1 VDLIFFNFLS
11 GKKEKSTDQKNK
23 FFVPIDNKT
32 FIIELLEQILKSRKS
47 ITIFVGNSK
56 KVFKSFISKIDTND
70 NKSFIITEY
79 ISFLNLYKSRFESES
94 IIFVFNYNNIYY
106 GFNTKF
112 ISFINKNQLKVDV
125 PKLFYKLQ
133 RREFVRVKQSITM
146 PIKIKVAPYYKN
158 DLKDHFI
165 DFIKFWNEEK
175 STILPTV
182 VDISEGGV
190 SFIIYSNTIG
200 LDSYN
205 FPIFRMI
212 LKIFDKDISVIARVA
227 SILPLSNKDKKYR
240 YRIGFSFRNISNPD
254 RSVIK
259 EYIMERQS
267 EILKNRKR
275 NL

>member
-1 VDLIFFNFLS
+1 MDLIFFNFLS
-11 GKKEKSTDQKNK
+11 GKKERSIESKDN
-23 FFVPIDNKT
+23 FFVAIDNKT

-70 NKSFIITEY
+70 DKSFIVTEY

-106 GFNTKF
+106 GFNTDF
-112 ISFINKNQLKVDV
+112 ISFINKNQLKVNI

-133 RREFVRVKQSITM
+133 RREFVRLKQSITM

-158 DLKDHFI
+158 DLKDHFV
-165 DFIKFWNEEK
+165 DFIKFWNKEK
-175 STILPTV
+175 SEISPTV

-190 SFIIYSNTIG
+190 SFIIYSNTLG

-212 LKIFDKDISVIARVA
+212 LKILDKNISVISRLV
-227 SILPLSNKDKKYR
+227 SILPLSSKDKKYR
-240 YRIGFSFRNISNPD
+240 YRMGFSFRNISNTN
-254 RSVIK
+254 RSIIK

>member
-11 GKKEKSTDQKNK
+11 NKKKSNKSDSK
-23 FFVPIDNKT
+23 FFVPINNKT

-56 KVFKSFISKIDTND
+56 KVFKSFLSKLDSDEENPSVT
-70 NKSFIITEY
+70 TEY
-79 ISFLNLYKSRFESES
+79 ISFLNLYKSRFESEK
-94 IIFVFNYNNIYY
+94 IIIIFNYNNIYY
-106 GFNTKF
+106 GFDTKF
-112 ISFINKNQLKVDV
+112 ISFVNKNQLKVDI
-125 PKLFYKLQ
+125 PKILYKLQ

-146 PIKIKVAPYYKN
+146 PVKIKIAPYYKN
-158 DLKDHFI
+158 DLKDSFI
-165 DFIKFWNEEK
+165 EFIEFWSKEK
-175 STILPTV
+175 STISPTV

-190 SFIIYSNTIG
+190 SIIIYSNISGVDT
-200 LDSYN
+200 YN

-212 LKIFDKDISVIARVA
+212 LKIFDKDISVISRMA

-240 YRIGFSFRNISNPD
+240 YRIGFSFRNISNTD

>member
-1 VDLIFFNFLS
+1 MDLIFFNFLS
-11 GKKEKSTDQKNK
+11 NKKKSNKSDSK
-23 FFVPIDNKT
+23 FFVPINNKT

-56 KVFKSFISKIDTND
+56 KVFKSFLSKLDSDEENPSVT
-70 NKSFIITEY
+70 TEY
-79 ISFLNLYKSRFESES
+79 ISFLNLYKSRFESEK
-94 IIFVFNYNNIYY
+94 IIIIFNYNNIYY
-106 GFNTKF
+106 GFDTKF
-112 ISFINKNQLKVDV
+112 ISFVNKNQLKVDI
-125 PKLFYKLQ
+125 PKILYKLQ

-146 PIKIKVAPYYKN
+146 PVKIKIAPYYKN
-158 DLKDHFI
+158 DLKDSFI
-165 DFIKFWNEEK
+165 EFIEFWSKEK
-175 STILPTV
+175 STISPTV

-190 SFIIYSNTIG
+190 SIIIYSNISGVDT
-200 LDSYN
+200 YN

-212 LKIFDKDISVIARVA
+212 LKIFDKDISVISRMA

-240 YRIGFSFRNISNPD
+240 YRIGFSFRNISNTD

>member
-11 GKKEKSTDQKNK
+11 SKNK
-23 FFVPIDNKT
+23 NNKTNDNFFVAINNKT
-32 FIIELLEQILKSRKS
+32 FIAELLEQILKSRKS

-56 KVFKSFISKIDTND
+56 KVFKTFFSEIKTEEYESFIA
-70 NKSFIITEY
+70 TEY
-79 ISFLNLYKSRFESES
+79 ISFLNLYKSRFESED

-106 GFNTKF
+106 GFNTDF
-112 ISFINKNQLKVDV
+112 ISFINKNQLKVAL
-125 PKLFYKLQ
+125 PSKIYKLQ

-146 PIKIKVAPYYKN
+146 PIKVKMAPYYKN
-158 DLKDHFI
+158 DLKNDFI
-165 DFIKFWNEEK
+165 DFITFWNSEK
-175 STILPTV
+175 STISPIV

-190 SFIIYSNTIG
+190 SIIIYSDTKS
-200 LDSYN
+200 LDTYKT
-205 FPIFRMI
+205 PIFKMI
-212 LKIFDKDISVIARVA
+212 LKILNKEISVISRVA
-227 SILPLSNKDKKYR
+227 SMLNLSNKDKKYR
-240 YRIGFSFRNISNPD
+240 YRIGFSFRNISNKD